1 MVAPSIMI
9 IARIDFLAVA
19 WLTSAS
25 TPIVEE
31 GGK

>member
-19 WLTSAS
+19 WLTSS
-25 TPIVEE
+25 TPIVEA